1 MTLVLTILASLLPT
15 ALLMWFFYRSDLFP
29 EPPRMLFRTFGLG
42 VLATIPA
49 VALESLA
56 SSVFAPLGN
65 PARSLLEAFVTAALV
80 EESLKLLVLRGYSF
94 RKASFDEPMDGIQ
107 YGVASA
113 LGFATLENVLYV
125 VEGGLGVAVMRG
137 LLSVPGH
144 ASWGAMLGF
153 FAGRGVLSGRKAR
166 WSLAGLAL
174 AVLFHGLYDFPVML
188 AFQGD
193 KAYSSPGT
201 QALMFL
207 LLLAVSVAGW
217 VIVART
223 VARTRR
229 RQKDRVPSGET
240 PAAEPVTRT
249 LYRGSMRGS
258 PVGSWV
264 LVIIGALV
272 GIGGGLMTAGL
283 LIAFATGQVDDPAS
297 TAIGGVIA
305 GILPLA
311 AGILMYT
318 LGMRGVRRNRA
329 PTPQLPETAS
339 I

>member
-1 MTLVLTILASLLPT
+1 MTVVLTILASLLPT
-15 ALLMWFFYRSDLFP
+15 ALLMWLFYRSDLFP
-29 EPPRMLFRTFGLG
+29 EPPRLLLRTFGFG
-42 VLATIPA
+42 VLATVPA
-49 VALESLA
+49 VALEALF
-56 SSVFAPLGN
+56 SSIFSPLGN

-94 RKASFDEPMDGIQ
+94 RKSSFDEPMDGIQ

-125 VEGGLGVAVMRG
+125 VDGGLGVAVMRG
-137 LLSVPGH
+137 MLSVPGH

-193 KAYSSPGT
+193 KRYSSPGT
-201 QALMFL
+201 QVVMFL

-223 VARTRR
+223 VARTRK
-229 RQKDRVPSGET
+229 RQKTQAAPGE
-240 PAAEPVTRT
+240 PAAPAPSTRT
-249 LYRGSMRGS
+249 LYRGSTGR
-258 PVGSWV
+258 PPFASWLMV
-264 LVIIGALV
+264 STGALLA
-272 GIGGGLMTAGL
+272 IGGGLMTVGL
-283 LIAFATGQVDDPAS
+283 AIAFATGQVDDPAS

-305 GILPLA
+305 GVLPLA
-311 AGILMYT
+311 AGILMYAV
-318 LGMRGVRRNRA
+318 GMRGLRRRRVQA
-329 PTPQLPETAS
+329 AGAAS
-339 I
+339 SSI